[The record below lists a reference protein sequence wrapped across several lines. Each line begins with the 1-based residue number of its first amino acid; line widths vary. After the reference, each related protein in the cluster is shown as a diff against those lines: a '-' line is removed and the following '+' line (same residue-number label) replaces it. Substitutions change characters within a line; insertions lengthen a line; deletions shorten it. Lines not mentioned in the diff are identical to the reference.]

1 MHLFM
6 IQYIYLWGSN
16 THIISLPANWR
27 SIIHNKSKEIKVFQ
41 CQFIA
46 QTIAKAACLL
56 APPCNS
62 VDSWIR
68 FEFCTQPYG
77 MHIHVCNVTSS
88 TDRYSIFQLHSRV
101 HTHTHTHTL
110 GSGVYANARSYQTPW
125 SMSSDLHTDTHT
137 H

>member
-1 MHLFM
+1 MPPSSSK
-6 IQYIYLWGSN
+6 IQL
-16 THIISLPANWR
+16 TVELD
-27 SIIHNKSKEIKVFQ
+27 
-41 CQFIA
+41 
-46 QTIAKAACLL
+46 L
-56 APPCNS
+56 NS
-62 VDSWIR
+62 AHM
-68 FEFCTQPYG
+68 QPYG
-77 MHIHVCNVTSS
+77 MHIRNVTSS